1 AKSHL
6 TISNKYAEIVQCFGL
21 TQDPSD
27 GNYMLIMRRMDANLR
42 EYLQQNHNQ
51 LKWKERMKIT
61 FLTID
66 ALYKIHKEN
75 SIHRDFHSGNN
86 IIFTVYNTWCISDF
100 GFCGPAN
107 KSTCIYGNLP
117 YIYQISNNPNPFKLT
132 TTMTKPQTKVSWVWE
147 YFVRKQSEN
156 GEIRAYCQFISDNG
170 ENVQKVINM
179 MDLLLSME

>member
-1 AKSHL
+1 
-6 TISNKYAEIVQCFGL
+6 
-21 TQDPSD
+21 
-27 GNYMLIMRRMDANLR
+27 MRRMDANLR

-117 YIYQISNNPNPFKLT
+117 YIAPEVINEKEYTLKSDIYSIAMLMWEISSGQPPFINYEHDCNLAINIIND
-132 TTMTKPQTKVSWVWE
+132 MRPKVIS
-147 YFVRKQSEN
+147 
-156 GEIRAYCQFISDNG
+156 EIRSEY
-170 ENVQKVINM
+170 KV
-179 MDLLLSME
+179 